1 MTGLTLA
8 LVLFATPVFCPPEI
22 GHIRWDDVKS
32 KVAADDIEIRGSV
45 WDRDRNGKPSA
56 GDVMRI
62 ESARRGGSTIGI
74 SEAWI
79 VLKGE
84 LARSVARDLAKSDV
98 RTSCETPFQIEGAPT
113 IHDGKALA
121 RHFEA
126 LAPSAVAVQEAEPEA
141 PAAAGLKFEF

>member
-1 MTGLTLA
+1 MIGLTLA
-8 LVLFATPVFCPPEI
+8 LALLATPVFCPPDI

-32 KVAADDIEIRGSV
+32 KVATDDIEIRGSV
-45 WDRDRNGKPSA
+45 WDRDRNGKPSN

-62 ESARRGGSTIGI
+62 NSARRGGSTIDV

-84 LARSVARDLAKSDV
+84 LARTVARDLAKSDA
-98 RTSCETPFQIEGAPT
+98 RASCETPFQIEGVPS
-113 IHDGKALA
+113 IQDGKALA

-126 LAPSAVAVQEAEPEA
+126 LAPSVVAVQEPEV
-141 PAAAGLKFEF
+141 PAATERKIKF